1 MTPDEYIAQ
10 LPPDRR
16 AAIEAVREVILNRLP
31 DGYVETIAYEM
42 LAYVV
47 PLAVYPDT
55 YNGQP
60 ALYVALASQKRYM
73 SLYLMAV
80 YADEGQRLRFEA
92 AWRATGKRLDMG
104 KSCVRFARLEDLP
117 LDVVGDAIA
126 AVPPKALLARIEAA
140 RAERRAPR

>member
-31 DGYVETIAYEM
+31 AGYVETIGWGM

-47 PLAVYPDT
+47 PLADYPDT